1 MTLEWFKNPDH
12 VVYVEKEKFV
22 DNFAKETGIPNLRKE
37 IDEFEAR
44 PTAFKLGIF
53 LRVNHSVLIGIVH
66 LLEFGSRIA
75 KTPGMALLDLLRSQ
89 LATGGRSS
97 HVCLWFRIL
106 WRFGRRRILGYE
118 TSAGKGENQC
128 ECE

>member
-1 MTLEWFKNPDH
+1 MVCIDLDDDLTKHQIALEAAGGLQ
-12 VVYVEKEKFV
+12 VS
-22 DNFAKETGIPNLRKE
+22 
-37 IDEFEAR
+37 FE
-44 PTAFKLGIF
+44 LGIF
-53 LRVNHSVLIGIVH
+53 LRVNHSILIGIVH
-66 LLEFGSRIA
+66 LFEFGSRIA